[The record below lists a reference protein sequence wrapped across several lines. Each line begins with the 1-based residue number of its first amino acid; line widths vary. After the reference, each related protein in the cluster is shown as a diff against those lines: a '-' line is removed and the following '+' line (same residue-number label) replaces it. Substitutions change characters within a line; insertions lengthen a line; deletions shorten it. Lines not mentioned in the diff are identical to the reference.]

1 MQEGDKRRWI
11 AKARGPAFRGGAS
24 KAGAWRTQVEDLL
37 AWHITGTEIFEVST
51 AARTQLFGQVRWFP
65 RWRRYSFFPYPDQ
78 AFESSCLRD
87 IADFCERE
95 TRERRSMRRKAREAY
110 ALAIEQ
116 DKLLSQAGAK
126 K

>member
-1 MQEGDKRRWI
+1 VRRSSGGRRGARSPAREL
-11 AKARGPAFRGGAS
+11 AKAEAAAR
-24 KAGAWRTQVEDLL
+24 RTQLEDLL
-37 AWHITGTEIFEVST
+37 AWHITGTEIFEIST
-51 AARTQLFGQVRWFP
+51 AARTQVFGQVRWFP

-78 AFESSCLRD
+78 VFESSCLRD

-95 TRERRSMRRKAREAY
+95 TRECRSMRRKAREAY

-116 DKLLSQAGAK
+116 DKLLSRAEAK